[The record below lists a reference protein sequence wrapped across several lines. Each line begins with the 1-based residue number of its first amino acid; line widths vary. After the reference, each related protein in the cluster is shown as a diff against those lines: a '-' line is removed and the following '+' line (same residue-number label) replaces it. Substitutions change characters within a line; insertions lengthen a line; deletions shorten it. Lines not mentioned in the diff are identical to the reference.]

1 VFVRVFVAM
10 MGRQR
15 CYENRETSERER
27 ERERGREIDGCGSV
41 IAATDA
47 AAAAAD
53 Q

>member
-1 VFVRVFVAM
+1 LVAM

-15 CYENRETSERER
+15 CYENRETS

>member
-1 VFVRVFVAM
+1 MRIE
-10 MGRQR
+10 RLQR
-15 CYENRETSERER
+15 ERER